1 MKLRDVPARA
11 FYGIVPATIATCDAN
26 GVPNVTHLSQVFL
39 VEAEDSH
46 DARERVALSCQFFN
60 KTKQNVLATGHG
72 CVEIYDPLTF
82 DAYRLVIEYD
92 HAETEGALFE
102 SMRRR
107 IDVLASQF
115 GMQGVF
121 KLKSADIYDVLEI
134 EKVAGFLDPNARQDL
149 PAIVPD
155 ARNEMTG
162 LQKVSRTI
170 ARAKDLDDLFNR
182 TLASLEESFGFEA
195 SMILLPDESGERLY
209 AIAAR
214 GYGESGIG
222 AEVTVGEGVIG
233 TVARERCILR
243 VAGVGAELRY
253 GKAIR
258 TSIQRA
264 GGGRALRPEIPLPG
278 LIDAQ
283 SQMALPLVAGDRLV
297 GVIAVESKE
306 PTAFEEWHEAFLEI
320 IANQI
325 ASAID
330 AKEDEAETQADA
342 PVVVTPSK
350 MPKEPC
356 ARTLRLK
363 FFKSDDCVFS
373 DDEYLVRNV
382 PGRILWKVLKEHQS
396 SGRTEFSNRELRLDA
411 GLGLPA
417 IRDNLESRLVLL
429 RKRLETKLPE
439 IQLVPTSRGRFR
451 LELTCP
457 LSLEES
463 A

>member
-1 MKLRDVPARA
+1 MKLRDVPSRC
-11 FYGIVPATIATCDAN
+11 FHGIVPATIATSDAA
-26 GVPNVTHLSQVFL
+26 GVPNVTHLSQVQIL
-39 VEAEDSH
+39 DG
-46 DARERVALSCQFFN
+46 ERVALSCQFFN
-60 KTKQNVLATGHG
+60 KTKKNVLENPYA
-72 CVEIYDPLTF
+72 CIELYDPLTF
-82 DAYRLVIEYD
+82 VAYRLLIRYD
-92 HAETEGALFE
+92 HAETEGPLFDT
-102 SMRRR
+102 MRLR
-107 IDVLASQF
+107 IDSLASMF
-115 GMQGVF
+115 GMVGVF
-121 KLKSADIYDVLEI
+121 RLISADVYVVEEVGLI
-134 EKVAGFLDPNARQDL
+134 EGFQIPNARTDQPPD
-149 PAIVPD
+149 VPND
-155 ARNEMTG
+155 RNEMTG
-162 LQKVSRTI
+162 LQKISRTI

-182 TLASLEESFGFEA
+182 TLESLEESLGFES

-214 GYGESGIG
+214 GYGDSGIG
-222 AEVTVGEGVIG
+222 AEVVVGEGLIG

-264 GGGRALRPEIPLPG
+264 GGSRTLRPEIPLPG

-297 GVIAVESKE
+297 GVIAVESRK
-306 PTAFEEWHEAFLEI
+306 PAAFEAWHEAFLDI

-330 AKEDEAETQADA
+330 AKEDDAESQADA
-342 PVVVTPSK
+342 PVEVTPSK
-350 MPKEPC
+350 APTPPC

-382 PGRILWKVLKEHQS
+382 PGRILWKVLKEHQA
-396 SGRTEFSNRELRLDA
+396 SGRTEFSNRELRLDPS
-411 GLGLPA
+411 LGLPA

-429 RKRLETKLPE
+429 RKRLEAKLPE
-439 IQLVPTSRGRFR
+439 LQLVPTSRGRFR
-451 LELTCP
+451 LDITCP
-457 LSLEES
+457 LELSES